1 MSMEE
6 VVVGGVR
13 VAGRGAVAWAS
24 GALCYGVVWNHSGR
38 GGVAAGGWG
47 TA

>member
-1 MSMEE
+1 MEE

-24 GALCYGVVWNHSGR
+24 GALCCEVVRNHSCR
-38 GGVAAGGWG
+38 GGIAAGGWG